1 MGFAL
6 LIGGG
11 VLLRSALWWN
21 RRRAPGTPAVR
32 AAQITVP
39 TAATA
44 LAVGTAVTG
53 GHLPLALPT
62 AAAGCAATWTSSVWP
77 LRRPARERTT

>member
-6 LIGGG
+6 LTVGG

-53 GHLPLALPT
+53 GHLPLA
-62 AAAGCAATWTSSVWP
+62 AAGCAATWTSSVWP